1 MLYTVYH
8 RARWTLDEVT
18 EEKDLGLT
26 GLKDRLRNKIEE
38 TWTYLRPGEE
48 ITQIEEMIVKIRKT
62 VK

>member
-1 MLYTVYH
+1 
-8 RARWTLDEVT
+8 LDEVT